1 MHGRHHR
8 ESSLDAPQ
16 RVRNGRRPCR
26 PFLFSTTVA
35 QALDQPTS
43 VRDKGS
49 SLAFMLRAFKYR
61 NYRLFFGGQVI
72 SLIGTW
78 ITTTATSW
86 LVYRLTGNAWYLGV
100 VGFASQFPAFLL
112 SSAAGIY
119 VDRWNRHRLLITTQ
133 SLSMLISFLLA
144 GLTLSN
150 LITIHALIAISVL
163 QGLVNAFDMPCR
175 QAFVVSVIE
184 DKADLGNAIAL
195 NSSMFNGARL
205 VGPSVAAAVIA
216 ATNEGWCFL
225 LDGISFFAVI
235 VALLNIQVDADPGVG
250 RRHASAWQQFRE
262 GWAYVFGFGPIRAI
276 IALLAIVSLL
286 GVPYTVLM
294 PIFAGD
300 VLHGGPQTFG
310 FLMTASG
317 LGALLGA
324 LWLAGRPSVVNFGR
338 LIPIAAGLFGLGL
351 MAFAASRYLWLSL
364 LCMVVV
370 GFGIMVQAAC
380 SNTVLQTI
388 VPDEKRGRVMSFFLM
403 AYLGTAPFGS
413 LIAGALSGRIGVPW
427 TIAVGGGCCSV
438 GALWFAG
445 GLKSFQRTIRP
456 IYIDLGLVTET
467 QVAEAEMAALA
478 LIESDE

>member
-1 MHGRHHR
+1 MASG
-8 ESSLDAPQ
+8 S
-16 RVRNGRRPCR
+16 
-26 PFLFSTTVA
+26 
-35 QALDQPTS
+35 DQPAVVGRKT
-43 VRDKGS
+43 S

-61 NYRLFFGGQVI
+61 NYRLFFGGQIV
-72 SLIGTW
+72 SLIGSW
-78 ITTTATSW
+78 ITMTATSW

-119 VDRWNRHRLLITTQ
+119 VDRWNRHRLLMATQ
-133 SLSMLISFLLA
+133 TLSMIISFALA
-144 GLTLSN
+144 ALTLSG
-150 LITIHALIAISVL
+150 LITIPALIVISVL

-216 ATNEGWCFL
+216 ATNEGWCFFI
-225 LDGISFFAVI
+225 DGVSFLAVLI
-235 VALLNIQVDADPGVG
+235 ALYAMRVQAAPAST
-250 RRHASAWQQFRE
+250 RRHPSALSQFKE

-276 IALLAIVSLL
+276 IALLAIVCLL

-300 VLHGGPQTFG
+300 VLHGGPHTFG

-324 LWLAGRPSVVNFGR
+324 LWLASRPSVVG
-338 LIPIAAGLFGLGL
+338 LGQMIPVAAGLFGAGL
-351 MAFAASRYLWLSL
+351 VAFSASRVLWLSL
-364 LCMVVV
+364 VCMVVA
-370 GFGIMVQAAC
+370 GFGLMVQAAC

-413 LIAGALSGRIGVPW
+413 LIAGALSGRFGAPV
-427 TIAVGGGCCSV
+427 TTAVGGVCCIA

-445 GLKSFQRTIRP
+445 GLKSFHETIRP
-456 IYIDLGLVTET
+456 IYVDLGLITET
-467 QVAEAEMAALA
+467 QVAEAEIAALA
-478 LIESDE
+478 LVDDELRG